1 MLSKRHTTQTV
12 KLTAGLHRQTWISG
26 YLIFVDMHIVNRS
39 SKDVKKVELQLE
51 KTTLFH
57 NYTAPST
64 SAGLADVLRLPDH
77 RQTEIVV
84 RKDLGDG
91 FQGVHSLSEDFR
103 TCQLA
108 LPTGLVSVETGV
120 CFGSRFH
127 QCKDSCLCNTLRVEN
142 LWSSTLV
149 GKVSA
154 FATKSLTA
162 LHRAILWHSILLEY
176 SNHLLFQVCLPCE
189 AFYQV
194 LAYS

>member
-1 MLSKRHTTQTV
+1 MDEIVLSKRHTTQTV

-51 KTTLFH
+51 KTTQFH
-57 NYTAPST
+57 DYTAPST
-64 SAGLADVLRLPDH
+64 SAGVADGLRLPDH

-108 LPTGLVSVETGV
+108 LPTGLVSIETGV
-120 CFGSRFH
+120 CFGSSLH
-127 QCKDSCLCNTLRVEN
+127 QFRDDCFCNTLRVEN
-142 LWSSTLV
+142 LWPSTLWAR
-149 GKVSA
+149 SM
-154 FATKSLTA
+154 
-162 LHRAILWHSILLEY
+162 RW
-176 SNHLLFQVCLPCE
+176 
-189 AFYQV
+189 
-194 LAYS
+194 

>member
-1 MLSKRHTTQTV
+1 MQIPAEKALVNLSSPLLAVDELVLSKRHTTQTV

-51 KTTLFH
+51 KTTQFH
-57 NYTAPST
+57 DYTAPST

-91 FQGVHSLSEDFR
+91 FRGVQSLSEDFR

-108 LPTGLVSVETGV
+108 LPTGLVSIETGV
-120 CFGSRFH
+120 CFGS
-127 QCKDSCLCNTLRVEN
+127 K
-142 LWSSTLV
+142 SSP
-149 GKVSA
+149 
-154 FATKSLTA
+154 
-162 LHRAILWHSILLEY
+162 I
-176 SNHLLFQVCLPCE
+176 
-189 AFYQV
+189 
-194 LAYS
+194 